1 MNIDYDQLSLDDQI
15 LLIKLYLIRMQYDWF
30 RKAVIKAVDESIE
43 NTNSNDP
50 YSLGDLLIHKLN
62 EVFEEDSKF
71 IDSLKRDDICGNM
84 QK

>member
-1 MNIDYDQLSLDDQI
+1 MNFDYDQLSLDDQI
-15 LLIKLYLIRMQYDWF
+15 LLRKLYLIRLQYDWF

-43 NTNSNDP
+43 NKNPNDP

-71 IDSLKRDDICGNM
+71 IDSLKKEDICGSM
-84 QK
+84 

>member
-30 RKAVIKAVDESIE
+30 RKAVIKAVDESLE
-43 NTNSNDP
+43 NKNPNDP
-50 YSLGDLLIHKLN
+50 YSLGDLLIHNLN

-71 IDSLKRDDICGNM
+71 IDSLKKDDVCGNM

>member
-1 MNIDYDQLSLDDQI
+1 MNFDYDQLSLDDQI
-15 LLIKLYLIRMQYDWF
+15 LLRKLCLIRMQYDWF

-43 NTNSNDP
+43 NKNPNDP

-71 IDSLKRDDICGNM
+71 IDSLKKDDICGNM